1 MANELKETLS
11 EGGSKAN
18 MEDINTNILEQ
29 EEAQISAGAEIE
41 AENTF
46 ADKEKEKPEDKE
58 KKTEG
63 DDSGSKDEETDKKKK
78 PEDDED
84 YACGDGE
91 KKKYELE
98 DVAEYAELKAE
109 YDQLQNTYAALSTD
123 YEALKEEVESLRSF
137 RVDRERVDKQ
147 SMIDSFYMLTD
158 EDKADVITN
167 IDSYS
172 LEDIEAK
179 LSIICVRNKVNFSL
193 EEEKENP
200 GVTFS
205 LNEVEDESDQ
215 GVPAWIQAVKKT
227 ESEM

>member
-1 MANELKETLS
+1 
-11 EGGSKAN
+11 
-18 MEDINTNILEQ
+18 
-29 EEAQISAGAEIE
+29 
-41 AENTF
+41 
-46 ADKEKEKPEDKE
+46 
-58 KKTEG
+58 
-63 DDSGSKDEETDKKKK
+63 
-78 PEDDED
+78 
-84 YACGDGE
+84 
-91 KKKYELE
+91 
-98 DVAEYAELKAE
+98 
-109 YDQLQNTYAALSTD
+109 
-123 YEALKEEVESLRSF
+123 
-137 RVDRERVDKQ
+137 
-147 SMIDSFYMLTD
+147 MIDSFYMLTD